1 MTLWDSRM
9 VEAVTADVVKR
20 TRKLELEGEYEDVT
34 ELMQS
39 HNKIL
44 MMNSCF
50 L

>member
-1 MTLWDSRM
+1 MTLKGSRL
-9 VEAVTADVVKR
+9 VEEVTADVVKR
-20 TRKLELEGEYEDVT
+20 VRKLDLEGESEDVT

-44 MMNSCF
+44 MMKGCF